1 MTDHHWLRPHKE
13 AMGLTRTSP
22 PGAAGHKNV
31 SLRVGAP
38 GAGARFQTPLLSG
51 PRSSVPWGWVTRL
64 PALCTSQSVVQHTPS
79 ISQVPSQSPGPEARA
94 PFSHTCH
101 LSPRAGL
108 PDGLPLLSPSA
119 SSLCTPR
126 PAPDHRPSLCAAT
139 VPPATSPPEVEC
151 AVSGKCVQIFRNY
164 TKKNR
169 K

>member
-1 MTDHHWLRPHKE
+1 MLVCGSGHLELGPGSKHLFFADL
-13 AMGLTRTSP
+13 GLPFHGAGSQGCQHFAP
-22 PGAAGHKNV
+22 PGLWSSTHPPFPRCPPSPQG
-31 SLRVGAP
+31 LRHG
-38 GAGARFQTPLLSG
+38 
-51 PRSSVPWGWVTRL
+51 
-64 PALCTSQSVVQHTPS
+64 
-79 ISQVPSQSPGPEARA
+79 A

-119 SSLCTPR
+119 SSLCTPQ
-126 PAPDHRPSLCAAT
+126 PAPDHWPSLCAAT